1 MSTLSPSV
9 HPECQD
15 LLAEISRMSN
25 TGGWFY
31 DVVHNT
37 LHWTEETYHIYGL
50 EIDTPITPKKAIEFY
65 TPASKAI
72 IEQCFNNALQEGKNY
87 EVDVEFNDASGNFKW
102 VRTTGKV
109 VRKNG
114 KISHV
119 YGAIEDITKERQLLL
134 QERNTSQYLEKVI
147 NNLNDAVITVD
158 ETGVIISANKTTER
172 IFKCKT
178 DDLIDKNV
186 TVLMP
191 KAHAKLHAKYISNY
205 LTTGNAKIIGVG
217 RELPARKLTGEEFP
231 MELSLTEINIQNK
244 RIFIGIIRDISEK
257 KAAISRIYNLAYYD
271 SLTQLP
277 NRRSFENDVT
287 GILKKAKLT
296 GLDIYCAL
304 LDIDCFSEINLIY
317 GQSVGDSVIKKV
329 SEKIQETVPMN
340 FRLYRNMA
348 DSFFLLYQ
356 TPLSPLD
363 ESINRRIK
371 RLEKKVS
378 SLAWK
383 DVEIDTHHQAMTLSI
398 GSLRIPAAEVDNE
411 KLIQLLEF
419 SSNQAKS
426 IGLNQCIM
434 LDKQTRQQ
442 HERQTLIRYSMLP
455 ALEKGE
461 FSIMLQPQYSVD
473 LQPKASEALIRWNSE
488 ALGFI
493 SPDEFISLAEENG
506 DILIIGD
513 WVINEVC
520 KLAAD
525 LQNDNIDVRIA
536 INISAKQIV
545 QPDFGT
551 LLLERIQQWN
561 VNPARIMLEI
571 TESTLVKNID
581 LVRKQMLELSEK
593 GLSFS
598 IDDFGTGYSSL
609 RYLKE
614 LPINELK
621 IDRYFVEEINDENVE
636 IPIVNT
642 IIEMAKALGVETVA
656 EGIETQA
663 QLTYLKRHGCNYF
676 QGFYLNKPMP
686 IEQWKTLLQSTKKT
700 QKHSQSDK

>member
-1 MSTLSPSV
+1 MPTLSPNMQLDSQ
-9 HPECQD
+9 E
-15 LLAEISRMSN
+15 LLAEISRMSK

-31 DVVHNT
+31 DVAHNS

-50 EIDTPITPKKAIEFY
+50 EAGSLVTPDLALQYYPPI
-65 TPASKAI
+65 SKAI
-72 IEQCFNNALQEGKNY
+72 IERNFENALHYGKSY
-87 EVDVEFNDASGNFKW
+87 EVDVEFIDAHNNVKW

-109 VRKNG
+109 IKKNG
-114 KISHV
+114 KISFI
-119 YGAIEDITKERQLLL
+119 YGAFEDITKERELLL
-134 QERNTSQYLEKVI
+134 QERNTSYYLEKVI

-158 ETGVIISANKTTER
+158 ESGTIISANKTTER
-172 IFKCKT
+172 IFACKT
-178 DDLIDKNV
+178 EDLIDNNV
-186 TVLMP
+186 TMLMP
-191 KAHAKLHAKYISNY
+191 EAHAKLHGKYISNY
-205 LTTGNAKIIGVG
+205 LSTGDAKIIGVG
-217 RELPARKLTGEEFP
+217 RELPARKLNGEEFP
-231 MELSLTEINIQNK
+231 MELSLTEVNIQNK

-277 NRRSFENDVT
+277 NRRSFENDVS

-317 GQSVGDSVIKKV
+317 GQSIGDNVIKIV
-329 SEKIQETVPMN
+329 SEKIQGIIPTN

-363 ESINRRIK
+363 ENINRRIK
-371 RLEKKVS
+371 KLEKKIS
-378 SLAWK
+378 HLHWD
-383 DVEIDTHHQAMTLSI
+383 DVGVDTHHQSMTLSI

-461 FSIMLQPQYSVD
+461 FSVVLQPQYSED
-473 LQPKASEALIRWNSE
+473 LKPIASEALLRWNSG

-493 SPDEFISLAEENG
+493 SPEEFINLAEENG
-506 DILIIGD
+506 DILVIGD

-520 KLAAD
+520 KVISE
-525 LQNDNIDVRIA
+525 LQEEEINVRVA

-551 LLLERIQQWN
+551 QLLKRMRQWN
-561 VNPARIMLEI
+561 INPARLMLEI
-571 TESTLVKNID
+571 TESTLVKNIE
-581 LVRKQMLELSEK
+581 LVRKQMLALTEQ

-621 IDRYFVEEINDENVE
+621 IDRYFVEEINDETTEV
-636 IPIVNT
+636 PIVNT

-663 QLTYLKRHGCNYF
+663 QLNYLKQRGCHYF
-676 QGFYLNKPMP
+676 QGYFLNKPMP
-686 IEQWKTLLQSTKKT
+686 IESWKALLRNV
-700 QKHSQSDK
+700 DM